1 MEIFKSSSLQINFL
15 RKRIF
20 DRKVSALLNKMNCK
34 GSFLSDSSSKYIQ
47 PYTFFYKNKLYQ
59 SNEADIGKKNKN
71 NLRTFW
77 GWKVENKIKII
88 IYMYFQNL
96 LTKK

>member
-1 MEIFKSSSLQINFL
+1 
-15 RKRIF
+15 
-20 DRKVSALLNKMNCK
+20 MNCK

-88 IYMYFQNL
+88 ICIFKIYLQKSNL
-96 LTKK
+96 NTFKVIWFSIEVRNF